1 MSAFSLRAWVREHFN
16 RALSTRSSHE
26 HTVFMIVA
34 SVLGI
39 VCGLVAVIF
48 EKMIGFF
55 TTAFFQIPAGLFSG
69 HPSVYAW
76 LVIPLIPAVG
86 GLLLGLLTW
95 WFKMGGETGSA
106 AEVMKWTAV
115 DGGVVRPRTVWFRT
129 LATSIFLGSGGSG
142 GREGPIAQICGA
154 LGSTIGQTL
163 NASSDRLRLLV
174 GCGAA
179 AGIAA
184 SFNAPIAGVIFTVEL
199 VLADFNV
206 ISFLPIVISS
216 VMATTV
222 KRLLLGDIP
231 VFHAPAYTLVSP
243 WEIFLYALLGV
254 FCGLAARLFFVT
266 SFAADDFFK
275 KKVKVHNALK
285 PAIGGFI
292 VGLIGIFTPEV
303 FGNGY
308 DTMTKMLA
316 GDMTIYLAFAL
327 IFLKI
332 IATAI
337 SLGSGGS
344 GGIFAPSLFI
354 GCMVGGVFG
363 YVVNFA
369 APGYTASPGAY
380 AMVGIGAVM
389 SAVAQAPLTNILM
402 GYELTGNYQI
412 ILPVMTACIMATFV
426 ITRFSGESLYTEKL
440 KRRGIKLW
448 RGRDL
453 SVMDRILVG
462 EVMVDRVTTIPESA
476 PFKRIMELITTS
488 RDSYFP
494 VVDAEGRLSGIISI
508 QNVREIL
515 LDSAE
520 LADIVVAKEIATE
533 NVITVTD
540 DNNLNEAMERFAI
553 KDIEQLP
560 VVKASDPRRIV
571 GMLRRTDVLAA
582 YKKEVLKKTKED
594 IELP

>member
-1 MSAFSLRAWVREHFN
+1 MPVFPLGAWVRERFN
-16 RALSTRSSHE
+16 TALSARSSHE

-39 VCGLVAVIF
+39 ACGLMAVVL
-48 EKMIGFF
+48 EKLIEFF
-55 TTAFFQIPAGLFSG
+55 KAVFFQIPAGFFTES
-69 HPSVYAW
+69 PSVYAW
-76 LVIPLIPAVG
+76 FVIPLIPAVG
-86 GLLLGLLTW
+86 GLAVGYLTW
-95 WFKMGGETGSA
+95 WFKMTGETASA

-115 DGGVVRPRTVWFRT
+115 DGGVARPRIVWFRT
-129 LATSIFLGSGGSG
+129 LVTAIFLGSGGSG

-154 LGSTIGQTL
+154 LGSTMGQAL

-199 VLADFNV
+199 VLGDFNV

-231 VFHAPAYTLVSP
+231 VFQAPAYALVSP

-254 FCGLAARLFFVT
+254 FCGLAARLFFNALFV
-266 SFAADDFFK
+266 ADEFFK
-275 KKVKVHNALK
+275 KKVNVHQALK

-292 VGLIGIFTPEV
+292 VGLIGIVTPQV
-303 FGNGY
+303 FGGGY
-308 DTMTKMLA
+308 ETVTKALT
-316 GDMTIYLAFAL
+316 GDMTLYLALAL
-327 IFLKI
+327 IFIKI
-332 IATAI
+332 VATAV

-354 GCMVGGVFG
+354 GCMTGSVFG
-363 YVVNFA
+363 HIVHTA
-369 APGYTASPGAY
+369 APALTATPGAY

-389 SAVAQAPLTNILM
+389 AAFAQAPLTMILM

-412 ILPVMTACIMATFV
+412 ILPIMTSCIMSTFV
-426 ITRFSGESLYTEKL
+426 ITRFTGESFYTEKL

-453 SVMDRILVG
+453 SVMDRIRVG
-462 EVMVDRVTTIPESA
+462 DVMAGTVTTIPENT

-488 RDSYFP
+488 RDNYFP
-494 VVDAEGRLSGIISI
+494 VVDGDGRLSGIISI

-533 NVITVTD
+533 NVITVTE

-560 VVKASDPRRIV
+560 VVKADDPRRIV

-582 YKKEVLKKTKED
+582 YKKEVLKKAKED
-594 IELP
+594 VE

>member
-1 MSAFSLRAWVREHFN
+1 MSDFPLGAWIRNHFN
-16 RALSTRSSHE
+16 RALSARSSHE
-26 HTVFMIVA
+26 HTLFMIVA

-39 VCGLVAVIF
+39 ACGLMAVIF
-48 EKMIGFF
+48 EKLIGFF
-55 TTAFFQIPAGLFSG
+55 TTVFFQVSAGLFSG

-86 GLLLGLLTW
+86 GLAVGLLTW

-115 DGGVVRPRTVWFRT
+115 DAGVVRPRTVWFRT

-154 LGSTIGQTL
+154 LGSTMGQTL

-199 VLADFNV
+199 VLGDFNV

-231 VFHAPAYTLVSP
+231 VFHAPAYSLVSP
-243 WEIFLYALLGV
+243 WEIFLYALLGL
-254 FCGLAARLFFVT
+254 FCGLAARLFFVA

-275 KKVKVHNALK
+275 KKVNVHAALK

-292 VGLIGIFTPEV
+292 VGLIGMFTPEV

-316 GDMTIYLAFAL
+316 GDMALYLAFAL

-363 YVVNFA
+363 YAVNFA

-453 SVMDRILVG
+453 SVMDRMKVG
-462 EVMVDRVTTIPESA
+462 EVMVDRVTTIPENA

-488 RDSYFP
+488 RDNYFP

-560 VVKASDPRRIV
+560 VVKAGDSRRIV

-582 YKKEVLKKTKED
+582 YKKEVLKKAKED
-594 IELP
+594 VE